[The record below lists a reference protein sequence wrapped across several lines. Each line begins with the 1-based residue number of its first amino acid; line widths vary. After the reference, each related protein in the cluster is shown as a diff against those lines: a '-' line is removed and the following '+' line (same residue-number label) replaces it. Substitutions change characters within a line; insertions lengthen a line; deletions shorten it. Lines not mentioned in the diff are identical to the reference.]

1 MTAADEKAA
10 TKVDDRNI
18 CSVNY
23 VTMATHVLS
32 KNDDSINPVR
42 KTDERG
48 KSNRVNNGFVPMDR
62 PDSRHIIDRTC
73 AVIVT

>member
-1 MTAADEKAA
+1 
-10 TKVDDRNI
+10 
-18 CSVNY
+18 
-23 VTMATHVLS
+23 MATHVLS

-62 PDSRHIIDRTC
+62 PDSPN
-73 AVIVT
+73 

>member
-1 MTAADEKAA
+1 
-10 TKVDDRNI
+10 
-18 CSVNY
+18 
-23 VTMATHVLS
+23 MATHVLS

-62 PDSRHIIDRTC
+62 PDSPNSDFDGSV
-73 AVIVT
+73 VIFNKS

>member
-1 MTAADEKAA
+1 MFCQLC
-10 TKVDDRNI
+10 DDRNI

-62 PDSRHIIDRTC
+62 PDSPN
-73 AVIVT
+73 